1 MHGYRAGQSSG
12 RARVLYLFRSPPN
25 VQIGRK
31 SLDAEVREAL
41 EHTHPDISFD
51 WVGLLR
57 EPMPP
62 ARPDPRDRG
71 PRQRTQ
77 NRRDRPAGRER
88 EDAPPV
94 PAPPPM
100 EIVDESLL
108 GQALGGAAAAALRAR
123 FADVNHRIARRSRTP
138 EERDRLLEAAQG
150 LNPDQWAD
158 EAAIRANAADIDA
171 RFEAVVAELPRRR
184 RGRRGGKP
192 REDGVTGTGADQTDA
207 ADVII
212 GQRDDFHEPET
223 QDPPGLADAS
233 GPSDRSDD
241 QRPTAPASDVVA
253 ADHDPEADIR

>member
-1 MHGYRAGQSSG
+1 MHGYRAGQGSG

-71 PRQRTQ
+71 PRQRSQ
-77 NRRDRPAGRER
+77 GRRDRPAGRER
-88 EDAPPV
+88 EGAAPA
-94 PAPPPM
+94 APPPI
-100 EIVDESLL
+100 ELVDESLL
-108 GQALGGAAAAALRAR
+108 GQTLGAAAAAVLRAR
-123 FADVNHRIARRSRTP
+123 FADLNHRIARRSRTP
-138 EERDRLLEAAQG
+138 EERDRLLEAAQR

-158 EAAIRANAADIDA
+158 EAAIRANTADIDA
-171 RFEAVVAELPRRR
+171 RWEAVAAELPRRR

-192 REDGVTGTGADQTDA
+192 REDDIPGSGEDQTDA

-212 GQRDDFHEPET
+212 GQRDDSHEPET
-223 QDPPGLADAS
+223 QDPQGLADAA
-233 GPSDRSDD
+233 GPSDRSDA
-241 QRPTAPASDVVA
+241 QRPTAPASDGA
-253 ADHDPEADIR
+253 TAGDAPEADIR

>member
-1 MHGYRAGQSSG
+1 M
-12 RARVLYLFRSPPN
+12 LYLFRSPPN

-31 SLDAEVREAL
+31 SLDAEVREVL

-57 EPMPP
+57 EPMPT
-62 ARPDPRDRG
+62 ARPDPRDRS
-71 PRQRTQ
+71 PRQRSQ

-94 PAPPPM
+94 TAPPI

-108 GQALGGAAAAALRAR
+108 GQTMGASAAAVLRAR
-123 FADVNHRIARRSRTP
+123 FADLNHRIARRSRTP
-138 EERDRLLEAAQG
+138 EERDRLLEDAQR
-150 LNPDQWAD
+150 LNPDQWVD
-158 EAAIRANAADIDA
+158 EAAIRANTADIDA
-171 RFEAVVAELPRRR
+171 RWEAVAAELPRRR

-192 REDGVTGTGADQTDA
+192 REDAAGDTGADQTDA

-212 GQRDDFHEPET
+212 GQRDDSHEPET
-223 QDPPGLADAS
+223 HDPPGLADLS
-233 GPSDRSDD
+233 SPSDRSDD
-241 QRPTAPASDVVA
+241 QRPTAPATDVVA

>member
-1 MHGYRAGQSSG
+1 MHGYRSGQSSG

-71 PRQRTQ
+71 PRQRSQ
-77 NRRDRPAGRER
+77 GRRERPAGRG
-88 EDAPPV
+88 EDAAPLA
-94 PAPPPM
+94 APPI

-108 GQALGGAAAAALRAR
+108 GQTLGAAAAAVLRAR
-123 FADVNHRIARRSRTP
+123 FADLNHRIARRSRTP
-138 EERDRLLEAAQG
+138 EERDRLLEAAQR

-158 EAAIRANAADIDA
+158 EAAIRANTADIDA
-171 RFEAVVAELPRRR
+171 RWEAVAAELPRRR

-192 REDGVTGTGADQTDA
+192 REEAGPGSGADQTDA
-207 ADVII
+207 GDVII
-212 GQRDDFHEPET
+212 GQRDDFHEPDT

-233 GPSDRSDD
+233 GASDRSDD
-241 QRPTAPASDVVA
+241 QRPAASASDVVG
-253 ADHDPEADIR
+253 ADHDPEADVH